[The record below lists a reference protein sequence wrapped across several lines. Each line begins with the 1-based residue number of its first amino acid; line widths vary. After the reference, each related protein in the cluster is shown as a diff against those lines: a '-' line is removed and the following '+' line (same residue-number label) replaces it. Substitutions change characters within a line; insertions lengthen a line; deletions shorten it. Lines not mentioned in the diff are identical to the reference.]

1 MTAPDVAAKL
11 VKEESERLA
20 AYLAGLPP
28 DAWAR
33 PSACGDWEVRDVVA
47 HLAGAAR
54 LYTNMASRGLHG
66 DSSTPEGRPA
76 PGSPDFLGSYG
87 EVIANRSIELRKSLG
102 DRVLAEY
109 VSANTAFNQLFANL
123 SPEDREKPCY
133 IPSGVYSAK
142 TFVEFRMLELAL
154 HGWDIRSKLE
164 PSAPLHPESVPML
177 LELLPTVLHWF
188 FVPPAASTVPRRY
201 RFQIAATASSELDLA
216 IDGADASIEHASSA
230 AADLTLG
237 CDAETFILAISG
249 RLDLGLAIVGG
260 QVTST
265 GDSSLIAELAS
276 GFSRA

>member
-11 VKEESERLA
+11 VKEESERLG
-20 AYLAGLPP
+20 AYLADLPP
-28 DAWAR
+28 NAWAR

-54 LYTNMASRGLHG
+54 LYTDMASRGLQG

-87 EVIANRSIELRKSLG
+87 AVIANRSIDLRKSLG

-109 VSANTAFNQLFANL
+109 VSANTAFNRLFADL
-123 SPEDREKPCY
+123 TPEDREKPCY
-133 IPSGVYSAK
+133 LPSGVYSAK

-177 LELLPTVLHWF
+177 IELLPTVLHWF
-188 FVPPAASTVPRRY
+188 FVPRAASAVPRRY
-201 RFQIAATASSELDLA
+201 RFQVAAAASLELDLV
-216 IDGADASIEHASSA
+216 IDGPDASIEPSSSA

-237 CDAETFILAISG
+237 CGAETFILAITG
-249 RLDLGLAIVGG
+249 RLELGPAIVGG

-265 GDSSLIAELAS
+265 GDASLIAELAC
-276 GFSRA
+276 GFSGA